1 MASDPSLTPPALTP
15 DITGSGLGDSAQTMD
30 LLAAKKPTGSRR
42 QIAFYPNSNAS
53 NKPVK
58 PFSRSAAK
66 RQSVMALG
74 SIEHLQHYFTKTG
87 LAAKTI
93 PSNKLQGQFVPA
105 IGGLSLKT
113 DAPSS
118 LDTIQDFE
126 LPPSPVIPESR
137 PQTFPPFVKTY
148 ETDPDAFL
156 PGVIDDL
163 VATTRVWELDLSS
176 TADTPCASPSNS
188 HIDVLGILKTTTR
201 AIRSVRNYVI
211 ALPDDSAGT
220 IRNQYRNK
228 IAAGDPVKRN
238 KPRQST
244 QPDPLS
250 MIRKSALEV
259 LSALR
264 ELEERSRVPLTD
276 EAYDAQSD
284 HGSSHGQNPHSR
296 VATPSGVSDDE
307 IDSQAFDPD
316 MSISFIRVQGRYDSI
331 PVWED
336 EFEQETHVNEEEQET
351 RERWDDK
358 LVLGGGWLYKQDIRM
373 QDLGKERDIVQR
385 YVDLVDDVLFDGRK
399 DGKRGW
405 ERARERV
412 AKRDRESRSKGRRVS
427 AGDINSF
434 RFPCERPSSARR
446 VVSMDSL
453 QAMTLSEEPGEM
465 ETLSEEESTDE
476 DDLPEWAKRSSFTD
490 NVIGRAYALLQALLP
505 EYLRCVLPSPLERT
519 ALLRVLS
526 SGQPLCV
533 AYNTGVRRSRKPW
546 GFISVDSIHDIISL
560 EQNAEGVDE
569 KGATGWTFRRTDN
582 LRLWAGALKLR
593 YLLPLIIPSAPG
605 RPDHMTPSSSPA
617 RNASPGRGIP
627 SSPSMPTAQRIRF
640 STNETPIHFD
650 PRLVA
655 RREEG
660 WESMLEATLVRWV
673 TAVVEER
680 RGER

>member
-15 DITGSGLGDSAQTMD
+15 DITGSGSGSGESARANTNVD
-30 LLAAKKPTGSRR
+30 AAKKSRR
-42 QIAFYPNSNAS
+42 QIAFYPNSNSS

-87 LAAKTI
+87 LAAKTT

-105 IGGLSLKT
+105 IGGLSLKIDT
-113 DAPSS
+113 PSS
-118 LDTIQDFE
+118 SDTVQDFE

-137 PQTFPPFVKTY
+137 PQAFPPFVKTY
-148 ETDPDAFL
+148 QTDPDAFL

-163 VATTRVWELDLSS
+163 VATTHVWELDPSS
-176 TADTPCASPSNS
+176 ASPPNS
-188 HIDVLGILKTTTR
+188 HIDVLNALKTTTR

-211 ALPDDSAGT
+211 ALPDESAGSL
-220 IRNQYRNK
+220 RNQYRNK
-228 IAAGDPVKRN
+228 ITAGDPVRRN
-238 KPRQST
+238 KSRQST
-244 QPDPLS
+244 TPDPLS

-259 LSALR
+259 LAALR
-264 ELEERSRVPLTD
+264 ELEERSRVPLMD

-284 HGSSHGQNPHSR
+284 HSSSQGHTPHSG
-296 VATPSGVSDDE
+296 VASTNGVSDDE
-307 IDSQAFDPD
+307 VDSQSFDPD

-336 EFEQETHVNEEEQET
+336 EFEQGTHLSEEERE
-351 RERWDDK
+351 RPERWDDK
-358 LVLGGGWLYKQDIRM
+358 LVLGGGWLYKQDIRLEHLRM
-373 QDLGKERDIVQR
+373 ERDIVQR
-385 YVDLVDDVLFDGRK
+385 YVDLVDDVLFEGQK

-412 AKRDRESRSKGRRVS
+412 AKRDREGRGKNRRVS

-434 RFPCERPSSARR
+434 RFPSERPASARR
-446 VVSMDSL
+446 VVSTGMLDPF
-453 QAMTLSEEPGEM
+453 QAMSLSEEPEEM

-476 DDLPEWAKRSSFTD
+476 EDLPEWAKRSLFTD
-490 NVIGRAYALLQALLP
+490 NPIGRAYSLLQALLP
-505 EYLRCVLPSPLERT
+505 EHLRSVLPSPPERST
-519 ALLRVLS
+519 LLRALS

-560 EQNAEGVDE
+560 EQNAEGVDD
-569 KGATGWTFRRTDN
+569 KGNTGWTFRRTDN

-605 RPDHMTPSSSPA
+605 RPDHMTPTSSPA
-617 RNASPGRGIP
+617 RNVSPARGIP
-627 SSPSMPTAQRIRF
+627 SSPSTPTAQRVRF
-640 STNETPIHFD
+640 STNEPPIHFD

-655 RREEG
+655 HREEG
-660 WESMLEATLVRWV
+660 WESMLEATLLRWV

>member
-358 LVLGGGWLYKQDIRM
+358 LVLGGGWLYKQDVRL
-373 QDLGKERDIVQR
+373 QDLGKERDIVRR

-546 GFISVDSIHDIISL
+546 GFISVDSIHDIVSL

-627 SSPSMPTAQRIRF
+627 SSPSTPTAQRIRF

>member
-30 LLAAKKPTGSRR
+30 LLAAKKPAGSRR

-87 LAAKTI
+87 LAAKTT

-176 TADTPCASPSNS
+176 TADTPCVSPSNS

-238 KPRQST
+238 KPRQSA

-276 EAYDAQSD
+276 EVYDAQSD

-296 VATPSGVSDDE
+296 VASPSGVSDDE

-358 LVLGGGWLYKQDIRM
+358 LVLGGGWLYKQDVRL

-385 YVDLVDDVLFDGRK
+385 YVDLVDDVLFDGQR

-453 QAMTLSEEPGEM
+453 QAMTL
-465 ETLSEEESTDE
+465 TDE

-627 SSPSMPTAQRIRF
+627 SSPSTPTAQRIRF

-660 WESMLEATLVRWV
+660 WESMLEVTLVRWV